1 MYLSG
6 ILSLIAVSLQQET
19 FPPTVTLLIGV
30 VLLIPGGVD
39 GTTQM
44 FYERESTNLLRAI
57 TGAGMGTSIIFI
69 SYGGIL
75 AIII

>member
-1 MYLSG
+1 MYLCG
-6 ILSLIAVSLQQET
+6 VLTLIAVSLHQEM
-19 FPPTVTLLIGV
+19 FSPTVTLLIGV

-44 FYERESTNLLRAI
+44 FYERESNNLLRAI
-57 TGAGMGTSIIFI
+57 TGVGMGIGIVFI
-69 SYGGIL
+69 SYGAIS